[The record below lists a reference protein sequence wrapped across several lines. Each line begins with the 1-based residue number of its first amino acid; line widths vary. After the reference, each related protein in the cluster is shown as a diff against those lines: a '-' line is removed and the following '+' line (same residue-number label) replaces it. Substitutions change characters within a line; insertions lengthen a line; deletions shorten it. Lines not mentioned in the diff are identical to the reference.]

1 MFNEA
6 DFIQKQGRMIEL
18 VMESFG
24 INVRVGKI
32 DIQPKYYEYCLEIAV
47 GTDLKELEK
56 HTRDLAMALASPTGK
71 VSWRIP
77 IPGTIFAG
85 LKVPKPTKEYLESL
99 DDDESYKKKQRTPKQ
114 ILALSLFLIGNL
126 LHKASK
132 RLSSH

>member
-99 DDDESYKKKQRTPKQ
+99 EDDESYKKKQRSPKQ
-114 ILALSLFLIGNL
+114 ILAYLLFLIGNAFQ
-126 LHKASK
+126 KASK
-132 RLSSH
+132 RLSSD

>member
-6 DFIQKQGRMIEL
+6 DFMQKQGRMIEL
-18 VMESFG
+18 IMESFG

-32 DIQPKYYEYCLEIAV
+32 DIQPKYYEYCLEVAV
-47 GTDLKELEK
+47 GTNLKELEN

-85 LKVPKPTKEYLESL
+85 LKVPKPTKEYFESL
-99 DDDESYKKKQRTPKQ
+99 KEDENYSKKQKSPKQ
-114 ILALSLFLIGNL
+114 ILALVLFLVGNAFY
-126 LHKASK
+126 KASK
-132 RLSSH
+132 RLSSN